1 MNKLI
6 SALCLTTLLVLAS
19 PAHAAIETY
28 QFATPEMAE
37 RFNDL
42 TQELRCPKCQ
52 NQNLSDS
59 DSIIS
64 VDLRRQV
71 KTMVDAGQTD
81 DEIRTFMAQR
91 YGDFILYDPPFKMQ
105 TLVLWLAPAVFLLL
119 GLLAIVYVR
128 RSRAPATAALDDNE
142 QVQLQAL
149 IAASK
154 NTPGE
159 AADSTSDKNDSH
171 AIVSKKETNNE

>member
-6 SALCLTTLLVLAS
+6 SALSLSIAMLLAS
-19 PAHAAIETY
+19 PAQAAIETY

-42 TQELRCPKCQ
+42 TEELRCPKCQ

-71 KTMVDAGQTD
+71 KTMVDGGKTD

-105 TLVLWLAPAVFLLL
+105 TLVLWLAPAILLVL
-119 GLLAIVYVR
+119 GLLAIVVVR
-128 RSRAPATAALDDNE
+128 RSNSPAAAALDDNE

-149 IAASK
+149 IEASK
-154 NTPGE
+154 NSPGD
-159 AADSTSDKNDSH
+159 ASNTTSDNDENND
-171 AIVSKKETNNE
+171 IVSNKESNNE